1 MASVQPLH
9 PTFTPPTIIT
19 GKRLAVGF
27 GWGVFASIVL
37 FAFMYVA
44 MLVITT
50 AFGEGL
56 PDPLLITLTVVSLL
70 FYGGFGGAV
79 LAGLTRPVKIWHGIG
94 MGVFLWLVMGLVV
107 LPFVGWGFFGLAITP
122 MIAVNL
128 LIFHLIY
135 GVTLGGVI
143 DR

>member
-1 MASVQPLH
+1 MSSAPSS
-9 PTFTPPTIIT
+9 TFTPPTTFT

-27 GWGVFASIVL
+27 GWGVFASIVM
-37 FAFMYVA
+37 FAFMYIA

-50 AFGEGL
+50 AFGKGL
-56 PDPLLITLTVVSLL
+56 PDPLLIALMVASVLL
-70 FYGGFGGAV
+70 SYGFGGAV
-79 LAGLTRPVKIWHGIG
+79 LAGLIRPVKIWHGIG
-94 MGVFLWLVMGLVV
+94 MGVFLWLIMGLVV

-122 MIAVNL
+122 MIALNA

-135 GVTLGGVI
+135 GITLGGVI

>member
-1 MASVQPLH
+1 M
-9 PTFTPPTIIT
+9 
-19 GKRLAVGF
+19 
-27 GWGVFASIVL
+27 
-37 FAFMYVA
+37 FAFMYIA
-44 MLVITT
+44 MRVITT
-50 AFGEGL
+50 AFGKDL
-56 PDPLLITLTVVSLL
+56 PDALLIALMVVSVL

-79 LAGLTRPVKIWHGIG
+79 LAGLTSPVKIWHGIG

-122 MIAVNL
+122 MIALNA

-135 GVTLGGVI
+135 GITLGGLI